1 MAGCTMP
8 NEEPPMSTRTRVLAL
23 AAAASLALPATV
35 SATDLDFNYVEA
47 HYVVV
52 DADINERFVDDVGF
66 FGLKSDTGGGLH
78 VAAAVE
84 IWDGFHLFGE
94 YSQAEQDLDL
104 VEDNF
109 LFRGDFDVVRWRA
122 GVGFSAPMGD
132 PMRVYGRIT
141 FDSAEFRDQTI
152 EGQNLGSDKDDG
164 LGAEVGLLW
173 AASRELHL
181 QGYVRYTEVGE
192 IDLEEF
198 DTFDSDLL
206 AGVSVRWYLTDQ
218 FAMQLGYEGG
228 AISTGFLGVR
238 FAF

>member
-1 MAGCTMP
+1 MDIQ
-8 NEEPPMSTRTRVLAL
+8 TRVLA
-23 AAAASLALPATV
+23 ATAVAMLALPATV
-35 SATDLDFNYVEA
+35 GARDLGFNYVEA
-47 HYVVV
+47 NYINV
-52 DADINERFVDDVGF
+52 DADIDERFVDDVGF
-66 FGLKSDTGGGLH
+66 FALESDTGGGLH

-104 VEDNF
+104 IEDNF

-122 GVGFSAPMGD
+122 GAGFSAPMSD
-132 PMRVYGRIT
+132 MMQVYGRLT
-141 FDSAEFRDQTI
+141 FDSTEFRDQTI

-164 LGAEVGLLW
+164 LGAEAGLLW

-198 DTFDSDLL
+198 DTFDSDVL
-206 AGVSVRWYLTDQ
+206 AGVFARWYLTEQ

>member
-1 MAGCTMP
+1 M
-8 NEEPPMSTRTRVLAL
+8 NIQTRVLA
-23 AAAASLALPATV
+23 ATAVATLALPA
-35 SATDLDFNYVEA
+35 AAGARDLDFNYVEA
-47 HYVVV
+47 NYINV

-66 FGLKSDTGGGLH
+66 FGLESDTGGGLH

-84 IWDGFHLFGE
+84 IWNGFHLFGE

-104 VEDNF
+104 IEDNF
-109 LFRGDFDVVRWRA
+109 LFRGDFDVIRWRA
-122 GVGFSAPMGD
+122 GVGFSAPMSD
-132 PMRVYGRIT
+132 LMKVYGRVT
-141 FDSAEFRDQTI
+141 FDSAEFQDQTI

-164 LGAEVGLLW
+164 LGAEAGLLW

-192 IDLEEF
+192 IDLEQF

-206 AGVSVRWYLTDQ
+206 AGVFARWYLTEQ

-238 FAF
+238 FTF

>member
-1 MAGCTMP
+1 M
-8 NEEPPMSTRTRVLAL
+8 NIQTRVLA
-23 AAAASLALPATV
+23 ATAVATLALPA
-35 SATDLDFNYVEA
+35 SAGARDLDFNYVEA
-47 HYVVV
+47 NYINV

-66 FGLKSDTGGGLH
+66 FALKSDTGGGLH

-84 IWDGFHLFGE
+84 IWEGFHLFGE

-104 VEDNF
+104 IEDNF
-109 LFRGDFDVVRWRA
+109 LFRGDFDVIRWRA
-122 GVGFSAPMGD
+122 GVGFSAPMSD
-132 PMRVYGRIT
+132 LMKVYGRVT
-141 FDSAEFRDQTI
+141 FDSAEFQDQTI

-164 LGAEVGLLW
+164 LGAELGLLW

-181 QGYVRYTEVGE
+181 QGYVRYTEAGE
-192 IDLEEF
+192 IDLERF

-206 AGVSVRWYLTDQ
+206 AGVFARWYLTEQ

-238 FAF
+238 FTF

>member
-1 MAGCTMP
+1 M
-8 NEEPPMSTRTRVLAL
+8 NIQIRVLA
-23 AAAASLALPATV
+23 ATAVATLALPFTAG
-35 SATDLDFNYVEA
+35 ARDLDFNYVEA
-47 HYVVV
+47 NYINV

-66 FGLKSDTGGGLH
+66 FALKSDTGGGLH

-104 VEDNF
+104 IEDNF

-122 GVGFSAPMGD
+122 GVGFSAPMSEL
-132 PMRVYGRIT
+132 MKVYGRVT
-141 FDSAEFRDQTI
+141 FDSAEFKDQTI

-164 LGAEVGLLW
+164 LGAELGLLW

-181 QGYVRYTEVGE
+181 QGYIRYTEAGE
-192 IDLEEF
+192 IDLERF

-206 AGVSVRWYLTDQ
+206 AGVFARWYLTEQ

-238 FAF
+238 FTF